1 MLKQSPSI
9 QILINRIYFLLKIN
23 VNKRQVSKF
32 VVDKKQD
39 MKNVSRTVEEIY
51 PVILLCNIYISSN
64 LQFEIDIFIFFIYLY
79 FFGNPICIRG
89 IMKVCEKVGVTHI
102 NCQSFLRFNLLITV
116 VNREINGLKRDF
128 NWSKKETIF
137 CDTSLS
143 VLLGDCVLS
152 KVFLFVTC
160 A

>member
-64 LQFEIDIFIFFIYLY
+64 L
-79 FFGNPICIRG
+79 
-89 IMKVCEKVGVTHI
+89 
-102 NCQSFLRFNLLITV
+102 
-116 VNREINGLKRDF
+116 
-128 NWSKKETIF
+128 
-137 CDTSLS
+137 
-143 VLLGDCVLS
+143 
-152 KVFLFVTC
+152 
-160 A
+160 